1 MTVEVC
7 EMFLYAIKVLVSVVI
22 IIAISEISKRNSMA
36 GAVLASLPLVS
47 ILGMVWLYID
57 TGNANK
63 VEMLARNIFWLVL
76 PSLALFICLPW
87 LLQAGVNFWISL
99 AVSMSAT
106 LVAYGLTLWLLQQSG
121 R

>member
-1 MTVEVC
+1 
-7 EMFLYAIKVLVSVVI
+7 MFFYAIKVLVSVVI
-22 IIAISEISKRNSMA
+22 IIAIAEISKRNSSA

-57 TGNANK
+57 TGDVNK
-63 VEMLARNIFWLVL
+63 VEVLARDIFWLVL
-76 PSLALFICLPW
+76 PSLVLFICLPW
-87 LLQAGVNFWISL
+87 MLKAGINFWISL
-99 AVSMSAT
+99 GVSMSAT